1 MYSKKEEKLNIWSHA
16 LGFIVFLLLGIE
28 GIYQALKIDFNTGF
42 TISIYALSLWALY
55 AASTLY
61 HSAPNPSIKRSRLRI
76 FDHAA
81 IFGLI
86 AGSYTPFCILGIG
99 GSTGN
104 QITLIVWIIALV
116 GIVLKVFFTGKY
128 DKISTAMYLLMGWL
142 IVFYWTDLKDSLTIP
157 AKNLLITG
165 GVLYSI
171 GAILYALPK
180 LKYNHAIFHVFVFA
194 ASMSHFIAVRYYL
207 I

>member
-16 LGFIVFLLLGIE
+16 LGFIVFLFFGIE
-28 GIYQALKIDFNTGF
+28 GIFKALKTDFKTGF
-42 TISIYALSLWALY
+42 IIGIYALSLWSLY

-61 HSAPNPSIKRSRLRI
+61 HSAPYPSIKRSRLRI

-99 GSTGN
+99 GSTGS
-104 QITLIVWIIALV
+104 QITLIVWIIALI

-142 IVFYWTDLKDSLTIP
+142 IVFYWGDLRDSLTAP
-157 AKNLLITG
+157 ARNLLIAG

-171 GAILYALPK
+171 RAILYAIPK
-180 LKYNHAIFHVFVFA
+180 LKYNHAIFHVFVFT

>member
-16 LGFIVFLLLGIE
+16 LGFIVFLFFGIE
-28 GIYQALKIDFNTGF
+28 GIFKALKTDFKTGF
-42 TISIYALSLWALY
+42 IIGIYALSLWSLY

-61 HSAPNPSIKRSRLRI
+61 HSAPIPSIIRSRLRI

-86 AGSYTPFCILGIG
+86 AVLTHRFAYWYRWFHRKSNHLNRLDNSLNRAF
-99 GSTGN
+99 
-104 QITLIVWIIALV
+104 
-116 GIVLKVFFTGKY
+116 LKVFFTGKY
-128 DKISTAMYLLMGWL
+128 DKVSTAMYLLMGWL
-142 IVFYWTDLKDSLTIP
+142 IVFYWGDLRDSLTAP
-157 AKNLLITG
+157 ARNLLIAG

-171 GAILYALPK
+171 GAILYAIPK
-180 LKYNHAIFHVFVFA
+180 LKYNHAIFHVFVFT